1 MDNGKR
7 SIGMDYKI
15 TSVNRKK
22 MLKKKKIGGEFPR
35 NKQIHKIK
43 QILEIKIFFKLYLR
57 IQYIKVK

>member
-22 MLKKKKIGGEFPR
+22 MLKKKNRWRISK
-35 NKQIHKIK
+35 KQADP
-43 QILEIKIFFKLYLR
+43 QNQANFRDQNIF
-57 IQYIKVK
+57 